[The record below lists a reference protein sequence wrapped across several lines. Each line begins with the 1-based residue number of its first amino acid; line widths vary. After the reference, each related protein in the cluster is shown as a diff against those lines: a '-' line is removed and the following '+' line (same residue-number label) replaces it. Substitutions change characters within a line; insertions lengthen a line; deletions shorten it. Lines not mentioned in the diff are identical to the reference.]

1 MNRREPIIHLPAVN
15 TLSRAV
21 DVRWGLDFNGEQ
33 VVQLS
38 PDVNLKRGVNLQPL
52 REWHERDP
60 IFALLGL
67 TSLSPVDFVFEDV
80 VKMKM
85 MNGTYSFSRLLKHIC
100 PLWHHIFKTVNTQDK
115 TEAQWPKWLIL
126 LAKCSNTHKTLKT
139 CNISKYFH
147 QTPQLV
153 VKLIYSFNQSLH
165 DGQQNTA
172 INMKYDTLQTQMDT
186 GKKKSYQRKLMG
198 GNTFKNIYIL
208 SFTFSPFVLDDYAT
222 GSHQHRIECFPLQC
236 TEGNTSLH
244 GVSIPGSP
252 LHLLPGNQHSLP
264 PGGASAHMAGDH
276 TPSTSKQRRTPRL
289 VQKRRVCREE
299 LHHNTRLCC
308 KPFIHKARVVES
320 NIVPNYDIQT
330 HARPQQPSL
339 FGWNQYFF
347 QCIKKCDEAF
357 CIVWANSWYVAK
369 DPIIGDGSTHGDIGT
384 PLTWHCD
391 SGPLPNDVPPASPHF
406 TEVEAGFIHKNEF
419 VMCPFSFKLHYSLRK
434 RAN

>member
-1 MNRREPIIHLPAVN
+1 
-15 TLSRAV
+15 
-21 DVRWGLDFNGEQ
+21 
-33 VVQLS
+33 
-38 PDVNLKRGVNLQPL
+38 
-52 REWHERDP
+52 
-60 IFALLGL
+60 
-67 TSLSPVDFVFEDV
+67 
-80 VKMKM
+80 
-85 MNGTYSFSRLLKHIC
+85 
-100 PLWHHIFKTVNTQDK
+100 
-115 TEAQWPKWLIL
+115 
-126 LAKCSNTHKTLKT
+126 
-139 CNISKYFH
+139 
-147 QTPQLV
+147 
-153 VKLIYSFNQSLH
+153 
-165 DGQQNTA
+165 
-172 INMKYDTLQTQMDT
+172 
-186 GKKKSYQRKLMG
+186 MG
-198 GNTFKNIYIL
+198 GNTFKKIYIYIL

-252 LHLLPGNQHSLP
+252 LHLLPGNQHHCLQEGHLLIWPVIIHLP
-264 PGGASAHMAGDH
+264 P
-276 TPSTSKQRRTPRL
+276 PSREEL
-289 VQKRRVCREE
+289 LDWVQKRRVCREE

-357 CIVWANSWYVAK
+357 CMVWANSWYVAK

-406 TEVEAGFIHKNEF
+406 TEVEAGFIHKN
-419 VMCPFSFKLHYSLRK
+419 
-434 RAN
+434 